1 MRVLDHS
8 LLIIVNDNDTI
19 SVEQF
24 IDSTQ
29 CKIAYTQA
37 IANGKDAYFYF
48 IPVKKKSTIP
58 SAPPIKVTL

>member
-1 MRVLDHS
+1 MFS
-8 LLIIVNDNDTI
+8 LLIVVNNDDTI

-24 IDSTQ
+24 TDSTQ

-37 IANGKDAYFYF
+37 VEDGKDAYFYF
-48 IPVKKKSTIP
+48 IPVKKKATIP

>member
-1 MRVLDHS
+1 MKVPNHS
-8 LLIIVNDNDTI
+8 LLIVINNDDTI

-24 IDSTQ
+24 TDSTQ

-37 IANGKDAYFYF
+37 VADGKDAYFYF
-48 IPVKKKSTIP
+48 IPAKKKATIP

>member
-1 MRVLDHS
+1 MRVPDHS

-24 IDSTQ
+24 TDSTQ

-37 IANGKDAYFYF
+37 IAEGKDAYFYF
-48 IPVKKKSTIP
+48 IPVKKKATTP
-58 SAPPIKVTL
+58 SAPPIKVIL